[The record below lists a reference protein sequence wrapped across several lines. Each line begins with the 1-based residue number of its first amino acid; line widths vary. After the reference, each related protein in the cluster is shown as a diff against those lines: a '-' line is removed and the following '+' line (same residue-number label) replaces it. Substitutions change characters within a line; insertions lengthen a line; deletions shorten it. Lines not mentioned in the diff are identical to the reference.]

1 MGSAAPRLT
10 DPAEGAAPRTSWPR
24 ALVERALA
32 LVAADFRRPTGPVIV
47 AAVPAVAAVLARST
61 EAGPLSPAL
70 AGILGFLATA
80 PIAVI
85 RRFPGPAIGVVLTAS
100 AVFVIFGRLSWSAAA
115 VAGWL
120 FAVAACPV
128 VLRPRH
134 AVLAVAATEVA
145 VLLGTLDLRR
155 NATPW
160 DATAAEALAAI
171 AAPGAAALPRPRP
184 PSPPPHARL
193 AQPPPVSDHR

>member
-10 DPAEGAAPRTSWPR
+10 DPAEGAAPRTSWLG

-47 AAVPAVAAVLARST
+47 AAVLAVAAVVARST

-128 VLRPRH
+128 VLRSRH

-155 NATPW
+155 NATRG
-160 DATAAEALAAI
+160 T
-171 AAPGAAALPRPRP
+171 RRP
-184 PSPPPHARL
+184 PR
-193 AQPPPVSDHR
+193 RWR